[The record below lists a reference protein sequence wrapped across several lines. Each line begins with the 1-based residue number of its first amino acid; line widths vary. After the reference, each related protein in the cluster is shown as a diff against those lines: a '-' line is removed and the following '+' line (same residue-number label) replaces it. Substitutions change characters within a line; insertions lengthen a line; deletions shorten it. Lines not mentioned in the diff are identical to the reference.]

1 MVKNLLKLYLLF
13 LPLLSFGQSTKE
25 IESAEFIVEK
35 DKELKLPK
43 RQRTFQ
49 RVKSSPTSASFDS
62 LTFDLR
68 EISFEIRSYDPNLR
82 VAQLE
87 DPTQEK
93 YYDHLIKLG
102 YGSYNTPGISYEY
115 STHRLTSPNY
125 GMNIGLKE
133 HQKGPVQ
140 ANYSSES
147 TSEVQLWHRANLSKG
162 TLSSSLDYGYDKF
175 YNFGV
180 FDELSAFSSVSDTA
194 DHYLR
199 RQHRFNLFFDYLINI
214 KGKNLVHVV
223 PEWHYTGQQGLSK
236 IDNVS
241 SYYSGGEENDIIL
254 NFNLEVLKK
263 RSWLFDFDLFTAL
276 TQFTNKRTENNQ
288 RIWVYGIPKINLT
301 FNDWS
306 VSAGFKIGFYDDA
319 SEGGSG
325 FLLPDLAASYTFG
338 NHISVYGEVKGDV
351 KRNDFKSVV
360 SLNRHVSD
368 SIFLKT
374 SIEKLGLKLGVS
386 GGLLPRMT
394 YDVNL
399 SIKSIDDQLYFTNNK
414 INPAYFDAV
423 YDMGNSSR
431 FDIESFLNFDA
442 TNQLSWFALM
452 KYTEIKTNT
461 IQTPWH
467 TPSNSFQMGA
477 NVKLKKDRLIFSPYL
492 INLSNIKAL
501 SVDEE
506 IIDLPSVIDFGMDID
521 VTINEKIGIFLKMR
535 NLLGKEN
542 QIYNYYNSREF
553 DIYGGISVRF

>member
-13 LPLLSFGQSTKE
+13 LPMLSFGQSTQE

-35 DKELKLPK
+35 DKDLKLPK
-43 RQRTFQ
+43 RQRLFE
-49 RVKSSPTSASFDS
+49 RVQPSPTPASFDS
-62 LTFDLR
+62 LTFDLKK
-68 EISFEIRSYDPNLR
+68 IPFNIRSYDPNLK

-87 DPTQEK
+87 DPAQEK
-93 YYDHLIKLG
+93 YYDHFINIG
-102 YGSYNTPGISYEY
+102 YGSYNTPGILYEY
-115 STHRLTSPNY
+115 STHRLTSANY
-125 GMNIGLKE
+125 GMNIELKE

-140 ANYSSES
+140 GNYSSES
-147 TSEVQLWHRANLSKG
+147 TSEVQLWHRADLSKG
-162 TLSSSLDYGYDKF
+162 ILSSSLDYGYNKF
-175 YNFGV
+175 YNYGM

-199 RQHRFNLFFDYLINI
+199 RQNRFNLFFDYLINT
-214 KGKNLVHVV
+214 KGENPIRIV

-236 IDNVS
+236 TDNVS
-241 SYYSGGEENDIIL
+241 SYYSGGEENDFIL

-263 RSWLFDFDLFTAL
+263 RSWVFDFDLFTAL
-276 TQFTNKRTENNQ
+276 TQFTNQRAENNQ
-288 RIWVYGIPKINLT
+288 RIWAYGIPKIDLT
-301 FNDWS
+301 FSDWS
-306 VSAGFKIGFYDDA
+306 VSVGLKIGFYDDA
-319 SEGGSG
+319 AEGGSG

-374 SIEKLGLKLGVS
+374 SIEKIGLKLGVS
-386 GGLLPRMT
+386 GGLLPRIT

-414 INPAYFDAV
+414 SNPAYFDVV
-423 YDMGNSSR
+423 YDIGNSSR

-452 KYTEIKTNT
+452 KYNNIKTNT
-461 IQTPWH
+461 IQMPWH
-467 TPSNSFQMGA
+467 TPSTSFQMGA

-501 SVDEE
+501 SADEE
-506 IIDLPSVIDFGMDID
+506 IIVLPNIIDFGMDID
-521 VTINEKIGIFLKMR
+521 VIFNKKLGAFLKMR
-535 NLLGKEN
+535 NLFGKEN

>member
-13 LPLLSFGQSTKE
+13 LPMLSFGQSTQE

-35 DKELKLPK
+35 DKDLKLPK
-43 RQRTFQ
+43 RQRLFE
-49 RVKSSPTSASFDS
+49 RVQPSPTPASFDS
-62 LTFDLR
+62 LTFDLKK
-68 EISFEIRSYDPNLR
+68 IPFNIRSYDPNLK

-87 DPTQEK
+87 DPAQEK
-93 YYDHLIKLG
+93 YYDHFINIG
-102 YGSYNTPGISYEY
+102 YGSYNTPGILYEY
-115 STHRLTSPNY
+115 STHLLTSANY
-125 GMNIGLKE
+125 GMNIELKE

-140 ANYSSES
+140 GNYSSES
-147 TSEVQLWHRANLSKG
+147 TSEVQLWHRADLSKG
-162 TLSSSLDYGYDKF
+162 ILSSSLDYGYNKF
-175 YNFGV
+175 YNYGM

-199 RQHRFNLFFDYLINI
+199 RQNRFNLFFDYLINT
-214 KGKNLVHVV
+214 KGENPIRIV

-236 IDNVS
+236 TDNVS
-241 SYYSGGEENDIIL
+241 SYYSGGEENDFIL

-263 RSWLFDFDLFTAL
+263 RSWVFDFDLFTAL
-276 TQFTNKRTENNQ
+276 TQFTNQRAENNQ
-288 RIWVYGIPKINLT
+288 RIWAYGIPKIDLT
-301 FNDWS
+301 FSDWS
-306 VSAGFKIGFYDDA
+306 VSVGLKIGFYDDA
-319 SEGGSG
+319 AEGGSG

-374 SIEKLGLKLGVS
+374 SIEKIGLKLGVS
-386 GGLLPRMT
+386 GGLLPRIT

-414 INPAYFDAV
+414 SNPAYFDVV
-423 YDMGNSSR
+423 YDIGNSSR

-452 KYTEIKTNT
+452 KYNNIKTNT
-461 IQTPWH
+461 IQMPWH
-467 TPSNSFQMGA
+467 TPSTSFQIGA

-501 SVDEE
+501 SADEE
-506 IIDLPSVIDFGMDID
+506 IIVLPNIIDFGMDID
-521 VTINEKIGIFLKMR
+521 VIFNKKLGAFLKMR
-535 NLLGKEN
+535 NLFGKEN

>member
-1 MVKNLLKLYLLF
+1 
-13 LPLLSFGQSTKE
+13 
-25 IESAEFIVEK
+25 
-35 DKELKLPK
+35 
-43 RQRTFQ
+43 
-49 RVKSSPTSASFDS
+49 
-62 LTFDLR
+62 
-68 EISFEIRSYDPNLR
+68 
-82 VAQLE
+82 
-87 DPTQEK
+87 
-93 YYDHLIKLG
+93 
-102 YGSYNTPGISYEY
+102 
-115 STHRLTSPNY
+115 
-125 GMNIGLKE
+125 MNIGLKE

-175 YNFGV
+175 YNFGM

-199 RQHRFNLFFDYLINI
+199 RQHRFNLFFDYLINT
-214 KGKNLVHVV
+214 KGENSIHIV

-241 SYYSGGEENDIIL
+241 SYYSGGEENDFIL
-254 NFNLEVLKK
+254 NFNLAALKK
-263 RSWLFDFDLFTAL
+263 RSWVFDFDLFTAL
-276 TQFTNKRTENNQ
+276 TQFTNQRTENNQ
-288 RIWVYGIPKINLT
+288 RIWAYGIPKIDLT
-301 FNDWS
+301 FSDWS

-319 SEGGSG
+319 AEGGSG
-325 FLLPDLAASYTFG
+325 FLLPDLTASYTFG

-374 SIEKLGLKLGVS
+374 SIEKIGLKLGLS

-414 INPAYFDAV
+414 SNPAYFDVV
-423 YDMGNSSR
+423 YDIGNSSR
-431 FDIESFLNFDA
+431 FDVESFLNFDA

-452 KYTEIKTNT
+452 KYNEIKTNT

-467 TPSNSFQMGA
+467 TPSISFQMGA

-506 IIDLPSVIDFGMDID
+506 IIVLPNVIDFGMDID
-521 VTINEKIGIFLKMR
+521 VTFNEKIGAFLKMR
-535 NLLGKEN
+535 NLFGKEN

>member
-13 LPLLSFGQSTKE
+13 LPLLSFGQSTQE

-35 DKELKLPK
+35 DKDLKLPK
-43 RQRTFQ
+43 RQRLFE

-62 LTFDLR
+62 LTFDLK
-68 EISFEIRSYDPNLR
+68 EIPFEVRSYHPNLK

-87 DPTQEK
+87 DPTKEE
-93 YYDHLIKLG
+93 YYDHLINIG
-102 YGSYNTPGISYEY
+102 YGSYNTPGLLYEY
-115 STHRLTSPNY
+115 STHRLTSSNY
-125 GMNIGLKE
+125 GMNIELKE

-140 ANYSSES
+140 TSYSSES

-175 YNFGV
+175 YNYGML
-180 FDELSAFSSVSDTA
+180 DELSALSSISDTA

-199 RQHRFNLFFDYLINI
+199 RQHRFNLFFDYLINTRGENPI
-214 KGKNLVHVV
+214 HIM
-223 PEWHYTGQQGLSK
+223 PEWHYTGQQGLGK
-236 IDNVS
+236 TDNVS
-241 SYYSGGEENDIIL
+241 SYYSSGEENDFIL
-254 NFNLEVLKK
+254 NFNLEALKK
-263 RSWLFDFDLFTAL
+263 RSWVFDFDLFMAL
-276 TQFTNKRTENNQ
+276 TQFTNQRTENNQ
-288 RIWVYGIPKINLT
+288 RKWAYGIPKIDLT
-301 FNDWS
+301 FSDWS
-306 VSAGFKIGFYDDA
+306 VSAGFKIGFYDDDA
-319 SEGGSG
+319 EGGSG

-374 SIEKLGLKLGVS
+374 SIEKIGLKLGVS

-399 SIKSIDDQLYFTNNK
+399 SIKTIGDQLYFTNNK
-414 INPAYFDAV
+414 SNPAYFDVV
-423 YDMGNSSR
+423 YDIGNSSR
-431 FDIESFLNFDA
+431 FDVESFLNFDA

-452 KYTEIKTNT
+452 KYNEIKTNT

-467 TPSNSFQMGA
+467 TPSTSFQMGA
-477 NVKLKKDRLIFSPYL
+477 NVKLMKDRLIFSPYL

-501 SVDEE
+501 SIDEE
-506 IIDLPSVIDFGMDID
+506 IIVLPNVIDFGMDID
-521 VTINEKIGIFLKMR
+521 MVFNEKIGAFLKMR

-542 QIYNYYNSREF
+542 QIYNHYSSREF

>member
-13 LPLLSFGQSTKE
+13 LPMLSFGQSTQE

-35 DKELKLPK
+35 DKDLKLPK
-43 RQRTFQ
+43 RQRLFE
-49 RVKSSPTSASFDS
+49 RVQPSPTPASFDS
-62 LTFDLR
+62 LTFDLKK
-68 EISFEIRSYDPNLR
+68 IPFNIRSYDPNLK

-87 DPTQEK
+87 DPAQEK
-93 YYDHLIKLG
+93 YYDHFINIG
-102 YGSYNTPGISYEY
+102 YGSYNTPGILYEY
-115 STHRLTSPNY
+115 STHRLTSANY
-125 GMNIGLKE
+125 GMNIELKE

-140 ANYSSES
+140 GNYSSES
-147 TSEVQLWHRANLSKG
+147 TSEVQLWHRADLSKG
-162 TLSSSLDYGYDKF
+162 ILSSSLDYGYNKF
-175 YNFGV
+175 YNYGM

-194 DHYLR
+194 EHYLR
-199 RQHRFNLFFDYLINI
+199 RQNRFNLFFDYLINT
-214 KGKNLVHVV
+214 KGENPIRIV

-236 IDNVS
+236 TDNVS
-241 SYYSGGEENDIIL
+241 SYYSGGEENDFIL

-263 RSWLFDFDLFTAL
+263 RSWVFDFDLFTAL
-276 TQFTNKRTENNQ
+276 TQFTNQRAENNQ
-288 RIWVYGIPKINLT
+288 RIWAYGIPKIDLT
-301 FNDWS
+301 FSDWS
-306 VSAGFKIGFYDDA
+306 VSVGLKIGFYDDA
-319 SEGGSG
+319 AEGGSG

-374 SIEKLGLKLGVS
+374 SIEKIGLKLGVS
-386 GGLLPRMT
+386 GGLLPRIT

-414 INPAYFDAV
+414 SNPAYFDVV
-423 YDMGNSSR
+423 YDIGNSSR

-452 KYTEIKTNT
+452 KYNNIKTNT
-461 IQTPWH
+461 IQMPWH
-467 TPSNSFQMGA
+467 TPSTSFQIGA

-501 SVDEE
+501 SADEE
-506 IIDLPSVIDFGMDID
+506 IIVLPNIIDFGMDID
-521 VTINEKIGIFLKMR
+521 VIFNKKLGAFLKMR
-535 NLLGKEN
+535 NLFGKEN

>member
-13 LPLLSFGQSTKE
+13 LPMLSFGQSTQE

-35 DKELKLPK
+35 DKDLKLPK
-43 RQRTFQ
+43 RQRLFE
-49 RVKSSPTSASFDS
+49 RVQPSPTPASFDS
-62 LTFDLR
+62 LTFDLKK
-68 EISFEIRSYDPNLR
+68 IPFNIRSYDPNLK

-87 DPTQEK
+87 DPAQEK
-93 YYDHLIKLG
+93 YYDHFINIG
-102 YGSYNTPGISYEY
+102 YGSYNTPGILYEY
-115 STHRLTSPNY
+115 STHRLTSANY
-125 GMNIGLKE
+125 GMNIELKE

-140 ANYSSES
+140 GNYSSES
-147 TSEVQLWHRANLSKG
+147 TSEVQLWHRADLSKG
-162 TLSSSLDYGYDKF
+162 ILSSSLDYGYNKF
-175 YNFGV
+175 YNYGM

-199 RQHRFNLFFDYLINI
+199 RQNRFNLFFDYLINT
-214 KGKNLVHVV
+214 KGENPIRIV

-236 IDNVS
+236 TDNVS
-241 SYYSGGEENDIIL
+241 SYYSGGEENDFIL

-263 RSWLFDFDLFTAL
+263 RSWVFDFDLFTAL
-276 TQFTNKRTENNQ
+276 TQFTNQRTENNQ
-288 RIWVYGIPKINLT
+288 RIWAYGIPKIDLT
-301 FNDWS
+301 FSDWS
-306 VSAGFKIGFYDDA
+306 VSVGLKIGFYDDA
-319 SEGGSG
+319 AEGGSG

-374 SIEKLGLKLGVS
+374 SIEKIGLKLGVS
-386 GGLLPRMT
+386 GGLLPRIT

-414 INPAYFDAV
+414 SNPAYFDVV
-423 YDMGNSSR
+423 YDIGNSSR

-452 KYTEIKTNT
+452 KYNNIKTNT
-461 IQTPWH
+461 IQMPWH
-467 TPSNSFQMGA
+467 TPSTSFQIGA

-501 SVDEE
+501 SADEE
-506 IIDLPSVIDFGMDID
+506 IIVLPNIIDFGMDID
-521 VTINEKIGIFLKMR
+521 VIFNKKLGAFLKMR
-535 NLLGKEN
+535 NLFGKEN

>member
-1 MVKNLLKLYLLF
+1 MVKKLLKLYLLF
-13 LPLLSFGQSTKE
+13 LPMLSFGQSTQE

-35 DKELKLPK
+35 DKDLKLPK
-43 RQRTFQ
+43 RQRLFE
-49 RVKSSPTSASFDS
+49 RVQPSPTPASFDS
-62 LTFDLR
+62 LTFDLKK
-68 EISFEIRSYDPNLR
+68 IPFNIRSYDPNLK

-87 DPTQEK
+87 DPAQEK
-93 YYDHLIKLG
+93 YYDHFINIG
-102 YGSYNTPGISYEY
+102 YGSYNTPGILYEY
-115 STHRLTSPNY
+115 STHRLTSANY
-125 GMNIGLKE
+125 GMNIELKE

-140 ANYSSES
+140 GNYSSES
-147 TSEVQLWHRANLSKG
+147 TSEVQLWHRADLSKG
-162 TLSSSLDYGYDKF
+162 ILSSSLDYGYNKF
-175 YNFGV
+175 YNYGM

-199 RQHRFNLFFDYLINI
+199 RQNRFNLFFDYLINT
-214 KGKNLVHVV
+214 KGENPIRIV

-236 IDNVS
+236 TDNVS
-241 SYYSGGEENDIIL
+241 SYYSGGEENDFIL

-263 RSWLFDFDLFTAL
+263 RSWVFDFDLFTAL
-276 TQFTNKRTENNQ
+276 TQFTNQRAENNQ
-288 RIWVYGIPKINLT
+288 RIWAYGIPKIDLT
-301 FNDWS
+301 FSDWS
-306 VSAGFKIGFYDDA
+306 VSVGLKIGFYDDA
-319 SEGGSG
+319 AEGGSG

-374 SIEKLGLKLGVS
+374 SIEKIGLKLGVS
-386 GGLLPRMT
+386 GGLLPRIT

-414 INPAYFDAV
+414 SNPAYFDVV
-423 YDMGNSSR
+423 YDIGNSSR

-452 KYTEIKTNT
+452 KYNNIKTNT
-461 IQTPWH
+461 IQMPWH
-467 TPSNSFQMGA
+467 TPSTSFQIGA

-501 SVDEE
+501 SADEE
-506 IIDLPSVIDFGMDID
+506 IIVLPNIIDFGMDID
-521 VTINEKIGIFLKMR
+521 VIFNKKLGAFLKMR
-535 NLLGKEN
+535 NLFGKEN

>member
-13 LPLLSFGQSTKE
+13 LPMLSFGQSTQE

-35 DKELKLPK
+35 DKDLKLPK
-43 RQRTFQ
+43 RQRLFE
-49 RVKSSPTSASFDS
+49 RVQPSPTPASFDS
-62 LTFDLR
+62 LTFDLKK
-68 EISFEIRSYDPNLR
+68 IPFNIRSYDPNLK

-87 DPTQEK
+87 DPAQEK
-93 YYDHLIKLG
+93 YYDHFINIG
-102 YGSYNTPGISYEY
+102 YGSYNTPGILYEY
-115 STHRLTSPNY
+115 STHRLTSANY
-125 GMNIGLKE
+125 GMNIELKE

-140 ANYSSES
+140 GNYSSES
-147 TSEVQLWHRANLSKG
+147 TSEVQLWHRADLSKG
-162 TLSSSLDYGYDKF
+162 ILSSSLDYGYNKF
-175 YNFGV
+175 YNYGM

-199 RQHRFNLFFDYLINI
+199 RQNRFNLFFDYLINT
-214 KGKNLVHVV
+214 KGENPIRIV

-236 IDNVS
+236 TDNVS
-241 SYYSGGEENDIIL
+241 SYYSGGEENDFIL

-263 RSWLFDFDLFTAL
+263 RSWVFDFDLFTAL
-276 TQFTNKRTENNQ
+276 TQFTNQRAENNQ
-288 RIWVYGIPKINLT
+288 RIWAYGIPKIDLT
-301 FNDWS
+301 FSDWS
-306 VSAGFKIGFYDDA
+306 VSVGLKIGFYDDA
-319 SEGGSG
+319 AEGGSG

-374 SIEKLGLKLGVS
+374 SIEKIGLKLGVS
-386 GGLLPRMT
+386 GGLLPRIT

-399 SIKSIDDQLYFTNNK
+399 LIKSIDDQLYFTNNK
-414 INPAYFDAV
+414 SNPAYFDVV
-423 YDMGNSSR
+423 YDIGNSSR

-452 KYTEIKTNT
+452 KYNNIKTNT
-461 IQTPWH
+461 TQMPWH
-467 TPSNSFQMGA
+467 TPSTSFQIGA

-501 SVDEE
+501 SADEE
-506 IIDLPSVIDFGMDID
+506 IIVLPNIIDFGMDID
-521 VTINEKIGIFLKMR
+521 VIFNKKLGAFLKMR
-535 NLLGKEN
+535 NLFGKEN

>member
-1 MVKNLLKLYLLF
+1 MVKKLLKLYLLF
-13 LPLLSFGQSTKE
+13 LPMLSFGQSTQE

-35 DKELKLPK
+35 DKDLKLPK
-43 RQRTFQ
+43 RQRLFE
-49 RVKSSPTSASFDS
+49 RVQPSPTPASFDS
-62 LTFDLR
+62 LTFDLKK
-68 EISFEIRSYDPNLR
+68 IPFNIRSYDPNLK

-87 DPTQEK
+87 DPAQEK
-93 YYDHLIKLG
+93 YYDHFINIG
-102 YGSYNTPGISYEY
+102 YGSYNTPGILYEY
-115 STHRLTSPNY
+115 STHRLTSANY
-125 GMNIGLKE
+125 GMNIELKE

-140 ANYSSES
+140 GNYSSES
-147 TSEVQLWHRANLSKG
+147 TSEVQLWHRADLSKG
-162 TLSSSLDYGYDKF
+162 ILSSSLDYGYNKF
-175 YNFGV
+175 YNYGM

-199 RQHRFNLFFDYLINI
+199 RQNRFNLFFDYLINT
-214 KGKNLVHVV
+214 KGENPIRIV

-236 IDNVS
+236 TDNVS
-241 SYYSGGEENDIIL
+241 SYYSGGEENDFIL

-263 RSWLFDFDLFTAL
+263 RSWVFDFDLFTAL
-276 TQFTNKRTENNQ
+276 TQFTNQRTENNQ
-288 RIWVYGIPKINLT
+288 RIWAYGIPKIDLT
-301 FNDWS
+301 FSDWS
-306 VSAGFKIGFYDDA
+306 VSVGLKIGFYDDA
-319 SEGGSG
+319 AEGGSG

-374 SIEKLGLKLGVS
+374 SIEKIGLKLGVS
-386 GGLLPRMT
+386 GGLLPRIT

-414 INPAYFDAV
+414 SNPAYFDVV
-423 YDMGNSSR
+423 YDIGNSSR

-452 KYTEIKTNT
+452 KYNNIKTNT
-461 IQTPWH
+461 IQMPWH
-467 TPSNSFQMGA
+467 TPSTSFQIGA

-501 SVDEE
+501 SADEE
-506 IIDLPSVIDFGMDID
+506 IIVLPNIIDFGMDID
-521 VTINEKIGIFLKMR
+521 VIFNKKLGAFLKMR
-535 NLLGKEN
+535 NLFGKEN

>member
-13 LPLLSFGQSTKE
+13 LPMLSFGQSTQE

-35 DKELKLPK
+35 DKDLKLPK
-43 RQRTFQ
+43 RQRLFE
-49 RVKSSPTSASFDS
+49 RVQPSPTPASFDS
-62 LTFDLR
+62 LTFDLKK
-68 EISFEIRSYDPNLR
+68 IPFNIRSYDPNLK

-87 DPTQEK
+87 DPAQEK
-93 YYDHLIKLG
+93 YYDHFINIG
-102 YGSYNTPGISYEY
+102 YGSYNTPGILYEY
-115 STHRLTSPNY
+115 STHRLTSANY
-125 GMNIGLKE
+125 GMNIELKE

-140 ANYSSES
+140 GNYSSES
-147 TSEVQLWHRANLSKG
+147 TSEVQLWHRADLSKG
-162 TLSSSLDYGYDKF
+162 ILSSSLDYGYNKF
-175 YNFGV
+175 YNYGM

-199 RQHRFNLFFDYLINI
+199 RQNRFNLFFDYLINT
-214 KGKNLVHVV
+214 KGENPIRIV

-236 IDNVS
+236 TDNVS
-241 SYYSGGEENDIIL
+241 SYYSGGEENDFIL

-263 RSWLFDFDLFTAL
+263 RSWVFDFDLFTAL
-276 TQFTNKRTENNQ
+276 TQFTNQRAENNQ
-288 RIWVYGIPKINLT
+288 RIWAYGIPKIDLT
-301 FNDWS
+301 FSDWS
-306 VSAGFKIGFYDDA
+306 VSVGLKIGFYDDA
-319 SEGGSG
+319 AEGGSG

-374 SIEKLGLKLGVS
+374 SIEKIGLKLGVS
-386 GGLLPRMT
+386 GGLLPRIT

-414 INPAYFDAV
+414 SNPAYFDVV
-423 YDMGNSSR
+423 YDIGNSSR

-452 KYTEIKTNT
+452 KYNNIKTNT
-461 IQTPWH
+461 IQMPWH
-467 TPSNSFQMGA
+467 TPSTSFQIGA

-492 INLSNIKAL
+492 IYLSNIKAL
-501 SVDEE
+501 SADEE
-506 IIDLPSVIDFGMDID
+506 IIVLPNIIDFGMDID
-521 VTINEKIGIFLKMR
+521 VIFNKKLGAFLKMR
-535 NLLGKEN
+535 NLFGKEN

>member
-13 LPLLSFGQSTKE
+13 LPMLSFGQSTQE

-35 DKELKLPK
+35 DKDLKLPK
-43 RQRTFQ
+43 RQRLFE
-49 RVKSSPTSASFDS
+49 RVQPSPTPASFDS
-62 LTFDLR
+62 LTFDLKK
-68 EISFEIRSYDPNLR
+68 IPFNIRSYDPNLK

-87 DPTQEK
+87 DPAQEK
-93 YYDHLIKLG
+93 YYDHFINIG
-102 YGSYNTPGISYEY
+102 YGSYNTPGILYEY
-115 STHRLTSPNY
+115 STHRLTSANY
-125 GMNIGLKE
+125 GMNIELKE

-140 ANYSSES
+140 GNYSSES
-147 TSEVQLWHRANLSKG
+147 TSEVQLWHRADLSKG
-162 TLSSSLDYGYDKF
+162 ILSSSLDYGYNKF
-175 YNFGV
+175 YNYGM

-199 RQHRFNLFFDYLINI
+199 RQNRFNLFFDYLINT
-214 KGKNLVHVV
+214 KGENPIRIV

-236 IDNVS
+236 TDNVS
-241 SYYSGGEENDIIL
+241 SYYSGGEENDFIL

-263 RSWLFDFDLFTAL
+263 RSWVFDFDLFTAL
-276 TQFTNKRTENNQ
+276 TQFTNQRAENNQ
-288 RIWVYGIPKINLT
+288 RIWAYGIPKIDLT
-301 FNDWS
+301 FSDWS
-306 VSAGFKIGFYDDA
+306 VSVGLKIGFYDDA
-319 SEGGSG
+319 AEGGSG

-374 SIEKLGLKLGVS
+374 SIEKIGLKLGVS
-386 GGLLPRMT
+386 GGLLPRIT

-414 INPAYFDAV
+414 SNPAYFDVV
-423 YDMGNSSR
+423 YDIGNSSR

-452 KYTEIKTNT
+452 KYNNIKTNT
-461 IQTPWH
+461 TQMPWH
-467 TPSNSFQMGA
+467 TPSTSFQIGA

-501 SVDEE
+501 SADEE
-506 IIDLPSVIDFGMDID
+506 IIVLPNIIDFGMDID
-521 VTINEKIGIFLKMR
+521 VIFNKKLGAFLKMR
-535 NLLGKEN
+535 NLFGKEN